1 MRAEIV
7 KTIKEQLNLFAEQV
21 EGKRKE
27 NGYNPVITPII
38 YCGGGAVVM
47 RIYGKTVGEHIC
59 YMEDVKAN
67 AIGYEFIAT
76 AMYKR

>member
-1 MRAEIV
+1 M
-7 KTIKEQLNLFAEQV
+7 
-21 EGKRKE
+21 
-27 NGYNPVITPII
+27 ITPII

-47 RIYGKTVGEHIC
+47 RLYGKTAGEHIC

-67 AIGYEFIAT
+67 AIGYEFIAA